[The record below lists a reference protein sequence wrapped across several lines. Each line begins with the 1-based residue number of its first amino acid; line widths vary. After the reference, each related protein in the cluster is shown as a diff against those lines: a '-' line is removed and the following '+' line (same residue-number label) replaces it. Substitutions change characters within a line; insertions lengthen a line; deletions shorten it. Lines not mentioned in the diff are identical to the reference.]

1 MELDFMAENSTIPPE
16 LALAVSLQAVVHVGK
31 TMKCCWN
38 NWLIGLS
45 RELNNIV
52 LILTL
57 RDSSDGSLRF
67 KLSGKFLSLDCVRKK
82 DRMVVE
88 SIVRLTRPQ
97 GLDLLAE
104 VKLMA
109 HSL

>member
-1 MELDFMAENSTIPPE
+1 MVENITIPPE
-16 LALAVSLQAVVHVGK
+16 LALVVSMQAVVHVGK
-31 TMKCCWN
+31 TMKCCWI
-38 NWLIGLS
+38 NWLIDLS
-45 RELNNIV
+45 GELNNIV

-57 RDSSDGSLRF
+57 RDRSDGSLRS

-82 DRMVVE
+82 DQMAVELE

-97 GLDLLAE
+97 VLDLLAE
-104 VKLMA
+104 VKHMV